1 MIKICLPMQEIQILS
16 LGQEDPLKK
25 EMATHSSYS
34 YLGNPMDRRAWQATV
49 HRVSQNQTRL
59 KGLQFSRSVMS
70 DCL

>member
-49 HRVSQNQTRL
+49 HGAA
-59 KGLQFSRSVMS
+59 KES
-70 DCL
+70 DTT